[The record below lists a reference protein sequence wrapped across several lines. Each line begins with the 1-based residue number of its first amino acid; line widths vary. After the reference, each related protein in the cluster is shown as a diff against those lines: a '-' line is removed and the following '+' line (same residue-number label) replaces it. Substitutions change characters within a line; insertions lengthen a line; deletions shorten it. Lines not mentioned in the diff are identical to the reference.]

1 MRNRTGNCDVPL
13 PVHLQRSKLK
23 ADPCVSQLSAASLGY
38 PWYCTSSA
46 EGASAAGQWLW
57 LCFSSEGW
65 CLKAF
70 LEGSHAARA
79 PRRRECYHKHTL
91 PWPKNTLASTSLAER
106 DFSCLQR
113 SASRQAF
120 QIHLFLP
127 TPWSIVPSCPRG
139 ISLSCNRNNTLPL
152 SREVHLA
159 CGFHKCLSQLNT
171 SEFCISCHCFG
182 SHIPVFIDKESQ
194 SKKMENW

>member
-1 MRNRTGNCDVPL
+1 MLNCTGNYDVPL

-23 ADPCVSQLSAASLGY
+23 AAPCVSQLSAASLGY
-38 PWYCTSSA
+38 PWYCTPSA

-57 LCFSSEGW
+57 LCSSSESW

-79 PRRRECYHKHTL
+79 PRRSKCYHNHIPTWL
-91 PWPKNTLASTSLAER
+91 INTLTPTSLAEHE
-106 DFSCLQR
+106 FTCLQR

-127 TPWSIVPSCPRG
+127 IAWSTVPSCARG
-139 ISLSCNRNNTLPL
+139 ISLSCNRNNILPL
-152 SREVHLA
+152 SRELH
-159 CGFHKCLSQLNT
+159 
-171 SEFCISCHCFG
+171 
-182 SHIPVFIDKESQ
+182 
-194 SKKMENW
+194 